1 MLQKFSSLDAD
12 VIIAGAGP
20 VGLALALDLGRQ
32 GVSVIVLDAE
42 TGGPDARP
50 NKRANAINTRAMEY
64 MRRLGLSPQI
74 HAFVAS
80 EPYLVRDVAFVTS
93 LTGHELTRFVDAFES
108 SPEPPE
114 PGLSPEEY
122 LRIDQ
127 DDIAIMLRREIG
139 RLGNVTIREAWRLDG
154 LTNGDASV
162 TVEAQGVLS
171 GERESLRAAYL
182 IGADGGASTVRRQAG
197 IGFDGEG
204 GRGNNVNI
212 TFVSPE
218 IDAAN
223 RHPEAAMFWI
233 VNPRLNGFAGGNF
246 RTWRLTLFAVS
257 EEDEAQVRANPQ
269 PHIDELA
276 GRPVAA
282 EVVSIDRWT
291 AHHLVARN
299 YRAGRVFIA
308 GDAAH
313 LHPPT
318 GGLGMNTGLGDASN
332 LGWKLGAVIR
342 GWAGPAL
349 LDSYDAERRPHGAR
363 VVAQSNHQY
372 NLRPV
377 RYAAEDLLD
386 RGPAGIAA
394 RAEAGRRIRDEKGTE
409 FFSRGLVLGQT
420 YRSDAIIGDGTALVN
435 SEVIIYTPTAQPGA
449 RLPHCAIASGSIY
462 DAISTDGLTLVT
474 VGRQDSGAFAALARD
489 AGIPLKIVEAGPE
502 MAVVYGARFVL
513 VRPDGHVAWRGDA
526 VIAAAD
532 LRRTVGRDPG
542 ASVQPAPVSGSA
554 SHE

>member
-114 PGLSPEEY
+114 SGLSPEEY

-162 TVEAQGVLS
+162 TVEAQGILS
-171 GERESLRAAYL
+171 GERASLRAAYL

-276 GRPVAA
+276 GRPVAYLQSYDPHLEEDHPYA
-282 EVVSIDRWT
+282 DQPFGTLGID
-291 AHHLVARN
+291 LVIGPPALTGIGHGPAIVTQFTEALFEEGAPRVIADPHPDN
-299 YRAGRVFIA
+299 GRAVRAYEKAGFRPLGERSSHYGRVLLMAIDSPE
-308 GDAAH
+308 GDF
-313 LHPPT
+313 
-318 GGLGMNTGLGDASN
+318 
-332 LGWKLGAVIR
+332 
-342 GWAGPAL
+342 
-349 LDSYDAERRPHGAR
+349 E
-363 VVAQSNHQY
+363 
-372 NLRPV
+372 
-377 RYAAEDLLD
+377 E
-386 RGPAGIAA
+386 
-394 RAEAGRRIRDEKGTE
+394 
-409 FFSRGLVLGQT
+409 
-420 YRSDAIIGDGTALVN
+420 
-435 SEVIIYTPTAQPGA
+435 
-449 RLPHCAIASGSIY
+449 
-462 DAISTDGLTLVT
+462 
-474 VGRQDSGAFAALARD
+474 
-489 AGIPLKIVEAGPE
+489 
-502 MAVVYGARFVL
+502 
-513 VRPDGHVAWRGDA
+513 
-526 VIAAAD
+526 
-532 LRRTVGRDPG
+532 
-542 ASVQPAPVSGSA
+542 
-554 SHE
+554 